1 MEISESDK
9 QTLRLVYLRQVKSSW
24 FSFIFVLFHFHLSR
38 FGLVF
43 SIVSTPSTTEAQQPS
58 INNHKILERPTRKY
72 LRENVLRC
80 CIMQIVVDVNN
91 IYVSAN
97 LNLKQHVDGFSGTKV
112 NLQQSVMNCM

>member
-9 QTLRLVYLRQVKSSW
+9 QTLRLVYLRQSKSSW
-24 FSFIFVLFHFHLSR
+24 FSFIFVLFHFHISC

-43 SIVSTPSTTEAQQPS
+43 LIVSTPSTTEAHHVNKQSQ
-58 INNHKILERPTRKY
+58 NLGKTHEKILKRK
-72 LRENVLRC
+72 RFKVLHNA
-80 CIMQIVVDVNN
+80 IAVDVNN

-97 LNLKQHVDGFSGTKV
+97 LNLKQHFDGFSGTKV

>member
-24 FSFIFVLFHFHLSR
+24 FSFIFVLFHFHLSC

-43 SIVSTPSTTEAQQPS
+43 LIVSTPSTTEHIMS

-80 CIMQIVVDVNN
+80 CIMQIAVDVNN
-91 IYVSAN
+91 TYVSAN
-97 LNLKQHVDGFSGTKV
+97 LNLKQHIDGFSDTKV